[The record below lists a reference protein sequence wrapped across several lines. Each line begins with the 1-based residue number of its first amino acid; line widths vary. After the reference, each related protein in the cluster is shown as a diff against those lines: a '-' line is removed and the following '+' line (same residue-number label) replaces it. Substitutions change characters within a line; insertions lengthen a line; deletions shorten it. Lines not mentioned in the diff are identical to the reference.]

1 MRIFRE
7 SKGINIIQFS
17 NLLNISQSSLSAIE
31 NNKSNPS
38 ATPTKNL
45 IHKFD
50 INIYWLFTGKGE
62 MLRKKGTNE
71 VCPENS
77 IDNDPEK
84 VLKTSQAR
92 RKLVVYKQQE
102 YRQLEGIKEAGVE
115 YGSCE
120 NLKISDLVAKTIEI
134 LECESIYKA
143 ALASNIN
150 AFYYSIQTQN
160 TLETMNKKVATMEK
174 QMAELMNSLNRQ
186 EWVGK
191 EAEKNIARELTDSDD
206 REKCVAG

>member
-1 MRIFRE
+1 MSRE
-7 SKGINIIQFS
+7 KFNQKERLKKIRLKMGG
-17 NLLNISQSSLSAIE
+17 ISQANLSKQLGIPVHKIKDIE
-31 NNKSNPS
+31 SGKIKLSVDLALLLEEYFNFS
-38 ATPTKNL
+38 
-45 IHKFD
+45 FR
-50 INIYWLFTGKGE
+50 WLLTGEGE
-62 MLRKKGTNE
+62 MLCKKDTNK

-77 IDNDPEK
+77 MDKDTERAHKN
-84 VLKTSQAR
+84 
-92 RKLVVYKQQE
+92 LVVYKQQE
-102 YRQLEGIKEAGVE
+102 HRQLEGIKEAGVE
-115 YGSCE
+115 YGGCE

-186 EWVGK
+186 EWVEK
-191 EAEKNIARELTDSDD
+191 EAEKNIA
-206 REKCVAG
+206 

>member
-92 RKLVVYKQQE
+92 RKL
-102 YRQLEGIKEAGVE
+102 EGIKDAGVE
-115 YGSCE
+115 YGGCE